1 MSIENTQKKN
11 FLIWVN
17 IVHAPAWSNLTTFNM
32 GIDRTIP
39 KKHKYVYFS
48 QL

>member
-1 MSIENTQKKN
+1 MSIENTQHFF

-32 GIDRTIP
+32 GIDRKIP